1 MYVQIHD
8 HVPVCFECQMDD
20 ETTAFCTVIDG
31 LEAVLCLDGKFVA
44 GQIID
49 DILLNRWRNTIGEE
63 IQGIFAFACDDI
75 EGAVMALFACDE
87 LGVLSVVVDLLCS
100 EEPGIIRLL
109 EEFGD
114 LRIRE
119 GTIGSFEK
127 R

>member
-1 MYVQIHD
+1 MDFPVVAKGFCLFSGGDMYVQIHD

-31 LEAVLCLDGKFVA
+31 LEAVLSLDGKFVA

-87 LGVLSVVVDLLCS
+87 LGVL
-100 EEPGIIRLL
+100 
-109 EEFGD
+109 
-114 LRIRE
+114 
-119 GTIGSFEK
+119 
-127 R
+127 